1 MSERTRQIKEAVSWL
16 WTGLTGTPA
25 EIREK
30 AEEMGRDVERQV
42 KAHRRRLNQ
51 PAAAVDEVLED
62 EEPPK

>member
-1 MSERTRQIKEAVSWL
+1 MSERTKQIKEAVSWL

-42 KAHRRRLNQ
+42 KQHRRRLNQ
-51 PAAAVDEVLED
+51 PVDEVLED
-62 EEPPK
+62 EEAPK